1 MDKITIFV
9 LREKEDKRRK
19 FKNNYMKTQKFLS
32 KRNKSWSQAKKIQ
45 HMDKKSAWKKKTK
58 ARKHHKYQKLYFKKN
73 FLKKNKQI
81 TK

>member
-32 KRNKSWSQAKKIQ
+32 KRNKS
-45 HMDKKSAWKKKTK
+45 
-58 ARKHHKYQKLYFKKN
+58 
-73 FLKKNKQI
+73 
-81 TK
+81 